1 MAEILCPSCA
11 HFAPAL
17 DPNIAKAFIG
27 GCKRWEAPFTL
38 ILKEGVTECALYQKS
53 GVVRRT
59 AAATAAAGPAAAKA
73 PIKKRVELYYST
85 KHRPGEAFPFDQ
97 AKALELLQSLS
108 AKGFDVQAKDLA
120 ETKDVFPVYH
130 RAVTGPSAA

>member
-1 MAEILCPSCA
+1 
-11 HFAPAL
+11 
-17 DPNIAKAFIG
+17 G

-59 AAATAAAGPAAAKA
+59 AATTAAAGPAAAKA
-73 PIKKRVELYYST
+73 PVKKRVELYYST

-97 AKALELLQSLS
+97 ARALELLQSLTGQ
-108 AKGFDVQAKDLA
+108 GFEVEARDLG
-120 ETKDVFPVYH
+120 ELRDGFPIYH
-130 RAVTGPSAA
+130 KAVTGPSAAKLAGFGLHGALEGECCR